1 MSTQVVKGLPY
12 NCAVTVM
19 WRANGSMENF
29 LWCRSTEEGSDKFKG
44 LYTYGGKG
52 MSPNRFRTLT
62 PSCNMSLE
70 NIVRKLV
77 WANIGAQGHRKIVL
91 HRRNNSE
98 TWKAVKGFWDGSFKD
113 NGSSGCGVAIK
124 VADRENR

>member
-1 MSTQVVKGLPY
+1 MGLP
-12 NCAVTVM
+12 
-19 WRANGSMENF
+19 F
-29 LWCRSTEEGSDKFKG
+29 LYRK
-44 LYTYGGKG
+44 
-52 MSPNRFRTLT
+52 NA
-62 PSCNMSLE
+62 E
-70 NIVRKLV
+70 NIPISNIDGFVQHVYREHNHEAGH

-124 VADRENR
+124 VVDREK